1 MSEKRTKNQAEWDR
15 VVILEGEEHRK
26 REMEAELLGGNLPT
40 PPMLIHEVAK
50 LSGIAFRRDGTDL
63 RLSRRSILLR
73 LFEKSGVS
81 QQSLVEATHLTAA
94 TISVELSEME
104 KEGLVRREKSEEDG
118 RSILVFLT
126 EEGVECYLRLK
137 TVLKARDEA
146 MMQDIS
152 EEESL
157 VLRRLL
163 SRMRNNLLNL
173 LENVPEGGER

>member
-15 VVILEGEEHRK
+15 MVILEGEEHRK

-94 TISVELSEME
+94 TISVELGEME
-104 KEGLVRREKSEEDG
+104 KEGLPPEAIEGLRDLLDCNVYFFDHAVEIPAMYL
-118 RSILVFLT
+118 ILGGATL
-126 EEGVECYLRLK
+126 LL
-137 TVLKARDEA
+137 
-146 MMQDIS
+146 
-152 EEESL
+152 L
-157 VLRRLL
+157 VAYI
-163 SRMRNNLLNL
+163 LLNAFKKK
-173 LENVPEGGER
+173 V